1 MQIMSV
7 DTVVVDAVR
16 CAWTFVL
23 VNTDTGLTGVGEATL
38 EGRAESVTA
47 AVGDLSRRLVG
58 EDPAR
63 IQHLW
68 QRLYRQGFW
77 RNGVVQMTALSAV
90 DQALWDLKGKALG
103 VPVYE
108 LLGGACRERV
118 RLYANG
124 PRGETPEELAASAVE
139 IVAAGFGALKMG
151 GPGATLP
158 VDGASTLRPAV
169 EAVIA
174 VREAVGPAIRVGID
188 LHGRLSPAMAIAFEA
203 AVRPQDI
210 WFLEEPVLP
219 EFPLGMAEVAKRS
232 VVPIAT
238 GERLFGKWD
247 FRELLTQDAAALWQ
261 PDLAHCGGI
270 SEGLR
275 IAAMAELN
283 FAGVAPHN
291 PQGPVN
297 TMASAHLAMAI
308 PNFVA
313 LEFLYDRPPFENEL
327 ITSPL
332 PVDAGWLTVPR
343 TPGLGI
349 ELDLEG
355 CAAHPYRPSD
365 QPHWFHEDGAV
376 ADW

>member
-1 MQIMSV
+1 MRITSIE
-7 DTVVVDAVR
+7 TIVVDAVR
-16 CAWTFVL
+16 CPWTFVL
-23 VNTDTGLTGVGEATL
+23 VRTDEGLTGVGEATL
-38 EGRAESVTA
+38 EGRAETVAA
-47 AVGDLSRRLVG
+47 AVRDLSRRLVG

-77 RNGVVQMTALSAV
+77 RNGVIQMTALSAV

-124 PRGETPEELAASAVE
+124 PRGETPRELAASASG

-151 GPGATLP
+151 GPGPTLP
-158 VDGASTLRPAV
+158 VDGAGALAFAV
-169 EAVIA
+169 ENVAA
-174 VREAVGPAIRVGID
+174 VRQAVGPEVRIGID
-188 LHGRLSPAMAIAFEA
+188 VHGRLSPVMAIAFEE
-203 AVRPQDI
+203 AVRPYGI

-219 EFPLGMAEVAKRS
+219 EFPLGMAEVARRS

-238 GERLFGKWD
+238 GERLFGKWE
-247 FRELLTQDAAALWQ
+247 FRDLLTQDAAALWQ

-283 FAGVAPHN
+283 FAGLAPHN

-308 PNFVA
+308 ANFVA
-313 LEFLYDRPPFENEL
+313 LEFLFDRPPFENQL
-327 ITSPL
+327 IKSPL
-332 PVDAGWLTVPR
+332 PVADGWLTVPR
-343 TPGLGI
+343 SPGLGI

-355 CAAHPYRPSD
+355 CAAHPHRPSD
-365 QPHWFHEDGAV
+365 QPHWFHDDGAV